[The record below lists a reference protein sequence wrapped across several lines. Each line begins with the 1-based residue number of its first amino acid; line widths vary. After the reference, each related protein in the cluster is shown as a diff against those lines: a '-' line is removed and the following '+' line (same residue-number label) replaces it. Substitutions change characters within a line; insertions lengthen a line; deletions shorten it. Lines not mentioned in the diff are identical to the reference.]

1 MADAKKYY
9 YMRLNENYF
18 DTDEQIVLESMP
30 DGYLYS
36 NILLKLYLKSLKRDG
51 LLMFNERIPY
61 NAQMIATITRHQIGT
76 VEKALELFRQ
86 LGIVEILDSGAI
98 YMLDVQNFVGKTST
112 EADRIRAYRSRIE
125 GEKATLE
132 SGCTN
137 VRAIPYKCT
146 PEIEIELKSDI
157 KSEVE
162 QKGTASSDAV
172 KPADVQRIIDSW
184 NSLGLNKVKAI
195 NPDTSRYSMLRKR
208 LKDYGVD
215 TIVEGVEKIRHSSF
229 LQGHNNKGW
238 TVTFDWFIKPDNFQK
253 VIDGNYDDKKGGMNR
268 GADRKNAFD
277 DAADGRYGLVF

>member
-18 DTDEQIVLESMP
+18 DTDEQKVLESMP

-86 LGIVEILDSGAI
+86 MGIVEILDSGAI

-137 VRAIPYKCT
+137 VQAIPYKCT
-146 PEIEIELKSDI
+146 PEIEIELEPEI
-157 KSEVE
+157 KSESE
-162 QKGTASSDAV
+162 LQLHGTASSDAV
-172 KPADVQRIIDSW
+172 KPADVQRVIDSW

-195 NPDTSRYSMLRKR
+195 NPDTSRYAMLRKR

-215 TIVEGVEKIRHSSF
+215 TIVEGVDKIRNSSF

-253 VIDGNYDDKKGGMNR
+253 VIDGNYDD
-268 GADRKNAFD
+268 RKAATQNTKAGTERMD
-277 DAADGRYGLVF
+277 DLDGIF

>member
-98 YMLDVQNFVGKTST
+98 YMLDVQNYVGKTST
-112 EADRIRAYRSRIE
+112 EADRKRAYRTRIE
-125 GEKATLE
+125 DAR
-132 SGCTN
+132 TN
-137 VRAIPYKCT
+137 VPLIADKCPDKCT
-146 PEIEIELKSDI
+146 PEIEIKTELKI
-157 KSEVE
+157 EPE
-162 QKGTASSDAV
+162 LQLKGTASSDAV
-172 KPADVQRIIDSW
+172 KPADVQRIVDAW
-184 NSLGLNKVKAI
+184 NSLGLNKVKAV
-195 NPDTSRYSMLRKR
+195 NPDTTRYTMLRKR

-215 TIVEGVEKIRHSSF
+215 GIVEGVDKVRASSF
-229 LQGHNNKGW
+229 LQGRNNKGW
-238 TVTFDWFIKPDNFQK
+238 QATFDWFIKPDNFQK
-253 VIDGNYDDKKGGMNR
+253 VLDGNYDDKKGGARR
-268 GADRKNAFD
+268 GATGQDAFE

>member
-268 GADRKNAFD
+268 GADRKDAFD
-277 DAADGRYGLVF
+277 DASDGRYGLVF

>member
-18 DTDEQIVLESMP
+18 DTDEQRVLESMP

-125 GEKATLE
+125 GEKAALE

-137 VRAIPYKCT
+137 VQAIPYKCT
-146 PEIEIELKSDI
+146 PEIELKTDI
-157 KSEVE
+157 KSEPE
-162 QKGTASSDAV
+162 LQLQGTASSDAV

-195 NPDTSRYSMLRKR
+195 NPDTSRYAMLRKR

-215 TIVEGVEKIRHSSF
+215 TIVEGVDKIRNSSF
-229 LQGHNNKGW
+229 LQGHNDKGW
-238 TVTFDWFIKPDNFQK
+238 TITFDWFIKPDNFQK
-253 VIDGNYDDKKGGMNR
+253 VIDGNYDDRKTAPQNTKA
-268 GADRKNAFD
+268 GAERMD
-277 DAADGRYGLVF
+277 DLDSIF

>member
-268 GADRKNAFD
+268 GADRKDAFD

>member
-98 YMLDVQNFVGKTST
+98 YMLDVQNYVGKTST
-112 EADRIRAYRSRIE
+112 EADRKRAYRTRIE
-125 GEKATLE
+125 DAR
-132 SGCTN
+132 TN
-137 VRAIPYKCT
+137 VPLIADKCPDISP
-146 PEIEIELKSDI
+146 PEIEIELKTDI
-157 KSEVE
+157 KPEL
-162 QKGTASSDAV
+162 QLHGTASSDAV

-268 GADRKNAFD
+268 GADRKDAFD

>member
-98 YMLDVQNFVGKTST
+98 YMLDVQNYVGKTST
-112 EADRIRAYRSRIE
+112 EADRKRAYRTRIE
-125 GEKATLE
+125 DAR
-132 SGCTN
+132 TN
-137 VRAIPYKCT
+137 VPLIADKCPDKCT
-146 PEIEIELKSDI
+146 PEIEIEI
-157 KSEVE
+157 KPEIKTEIKV
-162 QKGTASSDAV
+162 KGTASSDAV
-172 KPADVQRIIDSW
+172 KPADVQRIIDAW
-184 NSLGLNKVKAI
+184 NSLGLNRVKAI
-195 NPDTSRYSMLRKR
+195 NPDTTRYSMLRKR
-208 LKDYGVD
+208 LRDYGVD
-215 TIVEGVEKIRHSSF
+215 MVVEGVEKVRHSSF

-238 TVTFDWFIKPDNFQK
+238 TVTFDWLIKPDNFQK
-253 VIDGNYDDKKGGMNR
+253 VIDGNYDDKKGGTRR
-268 GADRKNAFD
+268 GATGQDAFE